1 MTTNSRPHFSTNLS
15 HPLLKLLDACTAR
28 DQIRLRPQIEKLLHR
43 EGESRSVRGKLE
55 LISSKIEQSRRK
67 VEKRRQGSP
76 LVSFPANLPVS
87 NRVDD
92 IVQLIHDH
100 QVLVLSGET
109 GSGKST
115 QIPKMCLSAGRGVKG
130 KIGCTQPRRV
140 AAQSLARR
148 VAEELEVPFGREV
161 GCKIRFQ
168 DESSPQSYIKFMTDG
183 ILLSELQNDPM
194 LSEYDTLIID
204 EAHERSLNIDFILGH
219 LRQMLKHRP
228 DLKLIITSATIDTS
242 SFARAFGEAP
252 VIEVSGKLFPVEVVY
267 KPFDD
272 ISESGGGRNYVDAA
286 IEIINQILHDSHTGD
301 VLVFMPSERDIR
313 ECLDTLVKKRRSGV
327 EFIPLFGRLAGTDQ
341 QKVFVETYSFSFKNR
356 KWKLK

>member
-1 MTTNSRPHFSTNLS
+1 M
-15 HPLLKLLDACTAR
+15 
-28 DQIRLRPQIEKLLHR
+28 
-43 EGESRSVRGKLE
+43 
-55 LISSKIEQSRRK
+55 EQSRRK
-67 VEKRRQGSP
+67 VEKRRQGLP

-92 IVQLIHDH
+92 IVQLIHDN

-115 QIPKMCLSAGRGVKG
+115 QIPKMCLSAGRGLKG

-242 SFARAFGEAP
+242 SFARAFGDAP
-252 VIEVSGKLFPVEVVY
+252 VIEVSGKLYPVEVVY

-272 ISESGGGRNYVDAA
+272 ISESGGGGELRGCC
-286 IEIINQILHDSHTGD
+286 H
-301 VLVFMPSERDIR
+301 
-313 ECLDTLVKKRRSGV
+313 
-327 EFIPLFGRLAGTDQ
+327 
-341 QKVFVETYSFSFKNR
+341 
-356 KWKLK
+356 